1 LLRRRFHKIGAAHR
15 DSTDVARRISIV
27 GLVVVLVAIGVA
39 RIAATYS
46 VFNQTWDE
54 PGHIATGMEWLDRGS
69 YTYMPQHPPLARVAV
84 ALGPFIDG
92 SRSVGEPLK
101 SLAAS
106 SQEGNQILHARDTYD
121 SYFRTLTL
129 ARIGILPFFLAA
141 AALVWAWSRRLF
153 GDATALAATALF
165 TTLPPI
171 LAHAGLATTDMASAA
186 TILGAVF
193 AFTLFF
199 ERPIL
204 RRSVI
209 FGAAAALAVLA
220 KFSAVFLLPVCMVV
234 VAAWRRYLGPEGS
247 PLAATEGGGRVSGLA
262 VAALTAFALVWAGYQ
277 FSFGAIFTSDSR
289 PHSGIDR
296 RIDANSSLHGLA
308 YAAVEAPVYPAPEVF
323 HGIGDV
329 INHNDGGHPSFLLGE
344 RKVTGWWYF
353 FPGALGVKTPI
364 PFLLLAGIGVA
375 VTVRRGWRSKAW
387 ADAAPALCA
396 AAILLTVI
404 PATIN
409 IGVRHILPI
418 YPLLAIAAGAGVAAL
433 WNAYR
438 RPLLGRSTLVAL
450 FAWQIGA
457 SILAHPDYLAYFN
470 ETVGRHPERV
480 LVDSDLDW
488 GQDIKRLSD
497 TLRSLEVDEVA
508 IAVGGSA
515 DLERHNLPE
524 IRRLEPDQPT
534 SGWIAVSFR
543 VLKISEGYS
552 WLEDHEPVMT
562 VGKSIRLY
570 HLPEAE

>member
-1 LLRRRFHKIGAAHR
+1 M
-15 DSTDVARRISIV
+15 SIV
-27 GLVVVLVAIGVA
+27 GLAVVLATIGVA
-39 RIAATYS
+39 RIASTYS

-69 YTYMPQHPPLARVAV
+69 YTYMPMHPPLARVAV

-101 SLAAS
+101 SLEAS
-106 SQEGNQILHARDTYD
+106 SHEGNQILHARGTYV

-153 GDATALAATALF
+153 GDAPALAATALF
-165 TTLPPI
+165 TTLPPV

-193 AFTLFF
+193 AFTVFF
-199 ERPIL
+199 ERPTL

-209 FGAAAALAVLA
+209 LGAATALAVLA
-220 KFSAVFLLPVCMVV
+220 KISAVFFLPVCMVV
-234 VAAWRRYLGPEGS
+234 VAGWCRYFGPKGS
-247 PLAATEGGGRVSGLA
+247 PPAATEGGGRVSGLA
-262 VAALTAFALVWAGYQ
+262 LAGFTAFVLVWAGYQ
-277 FSFGAIFTSDSR
+277 FSFGAIFTTDSR

-308 YAAVEAPVYPAPEVF
+308 YAAVEAPVYPAPELF

-344 RKVTGWWYF
+344 RRVRGWWYF
-353 FPGALGVKTPI
+353 FLVALGVKTPV
-364 PFLLLAGIGVA
+364 PFLVLASIGVA
-375 VTVRRGWRSKAW
+375 VTVRRGWRSRAW
-387 ADAAPALCA
+387 EDAVPALCA

-404 PATIN
+404 PSTIN

-418 YPLLAIAAGAGVAAL
+418 YPLLAIVAAAGAATL
-433 WNAYR
+433 WKADR
-438 RPLLGRSTLVAL
+438 HPLLGRSALVAL

-457 SILAHPDYLAYFN
+457 SALAHPDYLAYFN

-497 TLRSLEVDEVA
+497 TLRSLDIDEVA
-508 IAVGGSA
+508 IAVAGSV
-515 DLERHNLPE
+515 DLERHNFPE
-524 IRRLEPDQPT
+524 IRRLEPNHPT
-534 SGWIAVSFR
+534 SGWIAVSYWM
-543 VLKISEGYS
+543 LKISGGYS

-570 HLPEAE
+570 HLPEAR